1 MTKHNIKIAI
11 SLLAV
16 IAVAVMVFC
25 FSAQDGQHSSK
36 LSGAISQWVLNRLI
50 PGFADMTAAQRAPY
64 LERWG
69 FYIRKAAHF
78 SEFALLAATLINFLH
93 YVLVDRGL
101 SFMAMTAWALTT
113 LYACTDEFHQMFVK
127 SRGPSLRDVCIDSAG
142 ALAGALFGLAILL
155 LRMACKRRKAG
166 SAD

>member
-1 MTKHNIKIAI
+1 MTRRNIKTAI

-50 PGFADMTAAQRAPY
+50 PGFAEMTAAQRAPY

-78 SEFALLAATLINFLH
+78 SEFALLAATLLNYLH
-93 YVLVDRGL
+93 YVLLNRRLG
-101 SFMAMTAWALTT
+101 FMAMMAWALAT
-113 LYACTDEFHQMFVK
+113 LYACTDEFHQMFVA

-142 ALAGALFGLAILL
+142 ALAGALFGLVILIW
-155 LRMACKRRKAG
+155 RMACKRHAAG
-166 SAD
+166 QAD